1 MEHSGAMAASRS
13 RSRDEQE
20 FEEFVAARS
29 SRLLRTAYLLTRDH
43 GKAEDL
49 LQTALAKA
57 WQSWASV
64 EEPEAYVR
72 KVLVNTFATWWRRRW
87 RGEWPSDRVPERSY
101 VEGAADGQ
109 DLWAALGRLPRGQR
123 AVLVLRYYEDLTETE
138 TARLLDCSV
147 GTVKSQSAKA
157 LAKLRSD
164 GALAAGVTV
173 ATELGETR

>member
-1 MEHSGAMAASRS
+1 MAPGRS
-13 RSRDEQE
+13 RARDEQE
-20 FEEFVAARS
+20 FEGFVAARS
-29 SRLLRTAYLLTRDH
+29 SRLLRTAYFLTRDH

-57 WQSWASV
+57 WLSWASV

-72 KVLVNTFATWWRRRW
+72 KVLVNTYATWWRRRW
-87 RGEWPSDRVPERSY
+87 RDEWPSDRVPEGSY
-101 VEGAADGQ
+101 VEDASQGQ

-147 GTVKSQSAKA
+147 GTVKSQAAKA
-157 LAKLRSD
+157 LAKLRGD
-164 GALAAGVTV
+164 GALAPGAAL
-173 ATELGETR
+173 ATEGGETR